1 MTQAFVRDPDGYY
14 IEFCECGPLEDYLKD
29 KTEEATQLIRNIG
42 SLMKVKTLGERLKAI
57 YHSSRDNSQ
66 ERNPDLLD
74 NDQVL

>member
-1 MTQAFVRDPDGYY
+1 
-14 IEFCECGPLEDYLKD
+14 
-29 KTEEATQLIRNIG
+29 
-42 SLMKVKTLGERLKAI
+42 MKVKTLGERLKAI